1 MTHIKTLRF
10 SLFVLLALV
19 SFVMVGCEDYDK
31 PEFAEID
38 TSETGFMI
46 PLEGDLKSQSAF
58 VSEQY
63 LSERKIAAKR
73 VQITHRW
80 VQDGRMWWSGHW
92 MPTVRLIKVVRSPV
106 TRQWEADN
114 KAAPAHDQ
122 AIWVE
127 SADSVGFSMGFTATA
142 FVSEENAAKFL
153 YWYPSGT
160 LAQVMDTEVR
170 ARIQQ
175 VVGEVAAKVR
185 SIRPPEPYKGK
196 GIRYAG
202 EYVQRKVGKR
212 A

>member
-122 AIWVE
+122 DADDEAQGDEDVE
-127 SADSVGFSMGFTATA
+127 IPGFLRRLAGG
-142 FVSEENAAKFL
+142 EPAAAE
-153 YWYPSGT
+153 P
-160 LAQVMDTEVR
+160 AEV
-170 ARIQQ
+170 
-175 VVGEVAAKVR
+175 
-185 SIRPPEPYKGK
+185 
-196 GIRYAG
+196 
-202 EYVQRKVGKR
+202 
-212 A
+212 